1 MKTMTESDE
10 THGLASAL
18 WAVVLV
24 GIIAT
29 VAAAVIGGPR
39 AALGVGLGASLAV
52 ANLWAV
58 NRIARAFFGR
68 APRLPWG
75 LVALAKFSLLFGAV
89 VLLVRLGVADVL
101 SLVIGYGALPF
112 GIAASQLSGT
122 SPARRQ
128 G

>member
-1 MKTMTESDE
+1 M
-10 THGLASAL
+10 
-18 WAVVLV
+18 
-24 GIIAT
+24 
-29 VAAAVIGGPR
+29 
-39 AALGVGLGASLAV
+39 AV

-75 LVALAKFSLLFGAV
+75 LLALAKFSLLFGAV
-89 VLLVRLGVADVL
+89 VLLVRLGVTDVL
-101 SLVIGYGALPF
+101 SLVIGYSALPF

-122 SPARRQ
+122 SPQRRQ